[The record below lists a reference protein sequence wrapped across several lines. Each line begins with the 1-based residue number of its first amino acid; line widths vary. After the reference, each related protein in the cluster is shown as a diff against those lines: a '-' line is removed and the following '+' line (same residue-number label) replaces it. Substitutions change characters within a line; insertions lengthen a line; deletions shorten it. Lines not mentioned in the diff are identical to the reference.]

1 MEFSPKLIMPFSF
14 NLEVISPTSKART
27 SRLITPHGEVQTPVF
42 MPVGT
47 QGSVKA
53 VAPWELERLGAQII
67 LGNAYHLYLR
77 PGHERVARLGG
88 LHQFTGW
95 SRPMLTDSG
104 GFQVF
109 SLAHIR
115 QISDDGV
122 AFRSHI
128 DGSDHFLSPERV
140 MEIEQALG
148 ADIAMV
154 LDEPSAYPSAPEQV
168 RAATE
173 RTHRWAERCLLA
185 HSRSDQALFAIV
197 QGGFEPELRRW
208 STEALVAMDF
218 PGYAIGG
225 LSLGEPKEQTWAM
238 VDAVTGGLP
247 AEKPRYLM
255 GVGSPEDV
263 LEAIYYGVDMFDSS
277 FPTRIAR
284 NGALLMP
291 TGRANIRNARF
302 ADDNEPPL
310 PGCDCAACAHFSAAY
325 LRHLFMS
332 QELLA
337 FQLASIHN
345 LRFMVRLVEQARF
358 AIEQGVFEAF
368 RTQFLAQYQSPDA
381 EVRAD
386 QKAKW
391 MAARNRRPLTQGA
404 EESIPS
410 DAQG

>member
-1 MEFSPKLIMPFSF
+1 
-14 NLEVISPTSKART
+14 
-27 SRLITPHGEVQTPVF
+27 
-42 MPVGT
+42 
-47 QGSVKA
+47 
-53 VAPWELERLGAQII
+53 
-67 LGNAYHLYLR
+67 
-77 PGHERVARLGG
+77 
-88 LHQFTGW
+88 
-95 SRPMLTDSG
+95 MLTDSG

-140 MEIEQALG
+140 MEIEAGPWRRHRDGAGRALG
-148 ADIAMV
+148 I
-154 LDEPSAYPSAPEQV
+154 SQ
-168 RAATE
+168 RAGAGA
-173 RTHRWAERCLLA
+173 RRHRA
-185 HSRSDQALFAIV
+185 HSSLGRALPLSSFPLGPSTVRNCA
-197 QGGFEPELRRW
+197 GRLRAGLAAPG
-208 STEALVAMDF
+208 STEVLVAMDF

-302 ADDNEPPL
+302 ADDNEPAL
-310 PGCDCAACAHFSAAY
+310 PGCDCALCVHFSRGLPTAPLHEPGVAGLPACQHPQPTLYGAAGGAGA
-325 LRHLFMS
+325 LRH
-332 QELLA
+332 
-337 FQLASIHN
+337 
-345 LRFMVRLVEQARF
+345 
-358 AIEQGVFEAF
+358 
-368 RTQFLAQYQSPDA
+368 
-381 EVRAD
+381 
-386 QKAKW
+386 
-391 MAARNRRPLTQGA
+391 
-404 EESIPS
+404 
-410 DAQG
+410 

>member
-1 MEFSPKLIMPFSF
+1 MPFSF

-27 SRLITPHGEVQTPVF
+27 GRLSTPHGEVQTPVF

-95 SRPMLTDSG
+95 SRPLLTDSG

-197 QGGFEPELRRW
+197 QGGFEPDLRRW
-208 STEALVAMDF
+208 STEALVTMDF

-291 TGRANIRNARF
+291 TGRANIRNAASPTTTSR
-302 ADDNEPPL
+302 PSP
-310 PGCDCAACAHFSAAY
+310 AATA
-325 LRHLFMS
+325 LR
-332 QELLA
+332 A
-337 FQLASIHN
+337 PI
-345 LRFMVRLVEQARF
+345 
-358 AIEQGVFEAF
+358 
-368 RTQFLAQYQSPDA
+368 SP
-381 EVRAD
+381 
-386 QKAKW
+386 
-391 MAARNRRPLTQGA
+391 RPTYGTC
-404 EESIPS
+404 S
-410 DAQG
+410 

>member
-1 MEFSPKLIMPFSF
+1 
-14 NLEVISPTSKART
+14 
-27 SRLITPHGEVQTPVF
+27 

-109 SLAHIR
+109 SLAHI
-115 QISDDGV
+115 S
-122 AFRSHI
+122 RSPMTEWPSARTSTAATTSQPRANNG
-128 DGSDHFLSPERV
+128 DRAG
-140 MEIEQALG
+140 LG

-208 STEALVAMDF
+208 STEALVAM
-218 PGYAIGG
+218 A
-225 LSLGEPKEQTWAM
+225 S
-238 VDAVTGGLP
+238 P
-247 AEKPRYLM
+247 ATP
-255 GVGSPEDV
+255 
-263 LEAIYYGVDMFDSS
+263 
-277 FPTRIAR
+277 
-284 NGALLMP
+284 
-291 TGRANIRNARF
+291 
-302 ADDNEPPL
+302 
-310 PGCDCAACAHFSAAY
+310 SAA
-325 LRHLFMS
+325 
-332 QELLA
+332 
-337 FQLASIHN
+337 
-345 LRFMVRLVEQARF
+345 
-358 AIEQGVFEAF
+358 
-368 RTQFLAQYQSPDA
+368 
-381 EVRAD
+381 
-386 QKAKW
+386 
-391 MAARNRRPLTQGA
+391 
-404 EESIPS
+404 
-410 DAQG
+410 